1 MLECGGWVGFSRKGM
16 SLNQLC
22 ECGMRNGMGWVV
34 DCLMPGKFML
44 KGVSMSFLF
53 PKFDRRASTQMP
65 WEIKTVSLNHINV

>member
-1 MLECGGWVGFSRKGM
+1 MRKEM

-22 ECGMRNGMGWVV
+22 ECGMRKEMFTGNGLGGRLFNAREIHVKRCIHV
-34 DCLMPGKFML
+34 FFS
-44 KGVSMSFLF
+44 VF